1 MEEREKRKKGRKKKE
16 GRKEECMYGWMSDGW
31 MQRQAKLISL
41 LTYAAYDLSK
51 VYYILYFHVMLT
63 PKHKLAFYR

>member
-16 GRKEECMYGWMSDGW
+16 ERKEECMYGWMSDGW

-41 LTYAAYDLSK
+41 LMYAAYDLSK
-51 VYYILYFHVMLT
+51 V
-63 PKHKLAFYR
+63 